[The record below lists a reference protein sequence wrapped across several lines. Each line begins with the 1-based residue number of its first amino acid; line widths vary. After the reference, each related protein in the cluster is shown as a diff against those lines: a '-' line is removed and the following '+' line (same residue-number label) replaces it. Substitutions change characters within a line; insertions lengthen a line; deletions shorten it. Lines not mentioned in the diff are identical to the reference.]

1 MLAVFREVTPLM
13 NLTMQIELEEGK
25 GITEV

>member
-13 NLTMQIELEEGK
+13 NLVMQIELPEPAK
-25 GITEV
+25 GA